1 MTIHKEGLG
10 TIITAIVIFIAINIL
25 THRLLRP
32 DVFEIVFVITVV
44 LLVLVATFF
53 RSPRRHNIEREG
65 AIIAPADGKIVVIEE
80 CYEPEV
86 LKCQCLQVSIFMS
99 LFNVH
104 INWYPVSGTIRYVR
118 HHLGNFHA
126 AYLPKSSSE
135 NERTSVVIELKTGE
149 KVLVR
154 QVAGALARRI
164 ICYAKEDY
172 RAKQANQMGFIKFGS
187 RVDMYLPLGSK
198 IDTQIGDKV
207 TGSQT
212 VIGWIK

>member
-10 TIITAIVIFIAINIL
+10 TIITAIVIFIAVNIL
-25 THRLLRP
+25 THRLLDP
-32 DVFEIVFVITVV
+32 VAFEIVFVVTVV
-44 LLVLVATFF
+44 LLVLVTTFF

-135 NERTSVVIELKTGE
+135 NERTSVVIEQKTGE

-187 RVDMYLPLGSK
+187 RVDMYLPLGTK
-198 IDTQIGDKV
+198 IDAKIGDKV

-212 VIGWIK
+212 IIGWIK